1 VIVGGGIA
9 AAETLLALCDLE
21 GERVSLT
28 LVYPNDELVLPA
40 LTVA

>member
-9 AAETLLALCDLE
+9 AAETLLALGDRE

-28 LVYPNDELVLPA
+28 LR
-40 LTVA
+40 